1 MHDTWLGNP
10 PLSQRP
16 ETRPRHAVA
25 LAPSLEGAEPIPLDL
40 DLKAFQTLH
49 IPWYTII
56 IIMSLDHP
64 PKPCSEMGNRSMTPP
79 HQGGFDGLKLLTHP
93 FFDRSSFDDEPLIP
107 VALATNMHKPQELKG
122 LWLPLSLLLPV
133 LGRKPTKLDQSG
145 LGRVQGEAKSA
156 EPCGQLVFKVRR
168 LLLILK
174 PQHDIIGKA
183 RDDDIA

>member
-10 PLSQRP
+10 SLGQRP

-25 LAPSLEGAEPIPLDL
+25 LAPSPEGAEPVPLDL
-40 DLKAFQTLH
+40 DLEAFQTLP

-64 PKPCSEMGNRSMTPP
+64 PKPCSEMRNRSMTSS

-122 LWLPLSLLLPV
+122 LWLPLSSLLPV

-156 EPCGQLVFKVRR
+156 EPCGQLVLKVRR

>member
-1 MHDTWLGNP
+1 M
-10 PLSQRP
+10 
-16 ETRPRHAVA
+16 
-25 LAPSLEGAEPIPLDL
+25 PLDY
-40 DLKAFQTLH
+40 
-49 IPWYTII
+49 P
-56 IIMSLDHP
+56 S
-64 PKPCSEMGNRSMTPP
+64 KPRSEVGNRVMTPT
-79 HQGGFDGLKLLTHP
+79 HQGGFNGLKLLTHP
-93 FFDRSSFDDEPLIP
+93 FFDSSSFDSEPLIP

-122 LWLPLSLLLPV
+122 LWLPLSLLRPV
-133 LGRKPTKLDQSG
+133 LGRKPTKLNQSG